1 MHGHA
6 YRNFRGEFESVR
18 FRAAAPP
25 GQRRGAPGPGKGQ
38 APIRPRSFLI
48 GTQTVYEG
56 GDYDQTSVATT
67 GQSLLPWT
75 LQATGWLAEL
85 VFLVTGTFTSAGTPT
100 LTGDAPA
107 ILFSNV
113 ELDDVNNEAIFGPF
127 DGYTWFLANKFGG
140 YVNYDDPFTNAS
152 YSVTL
157 GTTSTFQFVLRIPL
171 EIVNRDPL
179 GPVASVNNTAALT
192 VKLTLNSY
200 ANVFATNVPTS
211 GSVRVRGV
219 QRFYWEPKKSDK
231 QGREIAG
238 KPPASGTT
246 QYWTQGSV
254 PISAAGTI
262 NQQLITGLGYPWR
275 EYLFIYRD
283 NTGSRSGGE
292 TNWPDPII
300 GIKFEANFLVSQ
312 LNKAVWQDIMT
323 KEYDFPSA
331 TADVRGA
338 GSIAGR
344 ENGVYSLNWNKDFFK
359 RTIGGETRRSYL
371 VTSPGSNFIFNGN
384 MGVAG
389 NLYEVVNYVAPG
401 GGQANRQD
409 TAALT
414 GGQ

>member
-1 MHGHA
+1 MPA
-6 YRNFRGEFESVR
+6 T
-18 FRAAAPP
+18 APTAP
-25 GQRRGAPGPGKGQ
+25 GQSKGPAKGQ
-38 APIRPRSFLI
+38 QAQARPRSFLI

-56 GDYDQTSVATT
+56 GDYDQTSTATT
-67 GQSLLPWT
+67 GQSFLPWT

-85 VFLVTGTFTSAGTPT
+85 VFLVTGSFTSAGTPT
-100 LTGDAPA
+100 LTADSPW

-127 DGYTWFLANKFGG
+127 DGYTWYLANKMGG
-140 YVNYDDPFTNAS
+140 YMYFDDPGTNAT
-152 YSVTL
+152 YSITL
-157 GTTSTFQFVLRIPL
+157 GTTSTLQYVIRIPL

-200 ANVFATNVPTS
+200 ANVFATNVPTA

-219 QRFYWEPKKSDK
+219 QRFYWEPKKTDK
-231 QGREIAG
+231 QGRAIAG

-246 QYWTQGSV
+246 QYWTQGSI
-254 PISAAGTI
+254 PIAAAGTI

-275 EYLFIYRD
+275 QYLFLYRD
-283 NTGSRSGGE
+283 STGSRANGE

-312 LNKAVWQDIMT
+312 LNKATWQDEMAHS
-323 KEYDFPSA
+323 YGYFSGSF
-331 TADVRGA
+331 DVRGA
-338 GSIAGR
+338 GSIPGK
-344 ENGVYSLNWNKDFFK
+344 ENGVYSLNWNRDFFM
-359 RTIGGETRRSYL
+359 RRVGGETRRSYL
-371 VTSPGSNFIFNGN
+371 VTSPGSNFIFNGA
-384 MGVAG
+384 MGTAG
-389 NLYEVVNYVAPG
+389 NMYEIVNYVAPG
-401 GGQANRQD
+401 GGQASRQD